1 MACDPTLLN
10 PIRLISAC
18 CSPSRNILGRGF
30 PCCACSVIPPTS
42 MKPNPSV
49 SQALR
54 VAPCLSMPAA
64 NPRGFLNVNPSKLT
78 GLAILGRLRRRSQR
92 PIPFASIKRRPRRA
106 RAWACSEPCTA
117 KKRLGQQGIHPRH
130 RRESERDI
138 LQGLRPW
145 CAVRDTDA
153 RWPSLRELA
162 RIVLREEDPVLCLP
176 APFCDD
182 ARVML
187 RDLTEHDATR
197 IHVLVVVEG
206 PPSVK
211 VDGVMLGQLG
221 GQEPTFAVVWVPGSD
236 KDWCSVVGDDP
247 PLIGGRLPRL
257 SWMWWTGC
265 VGSLG

>member
-1 MACDPTLLN
+1 MLLTITEHPRSWVPVLCVFRDTTHFDETEPECVPSPEGCTLLVH
-10 PIRLISAC
+10 AC
-18 CSPSRNILGRGF
+18 RQPKGVPERQSEQVDGVGDPGAI
-30 PCCACSVIPPTS
+30 TS
-42 MKPNPSV
+42 
-49 SQALR
+49 QE
-54 VAPCLSMPAA
+54 PAA
-64 NPRGFLNVNPSKLT
+64 DTVCIHQTKAPEGTSV
-78 GLAILGRLRRRSQR
+78 GLFGTLHRQ
-92 PIPFASIKRRPRRA
+92 
-106 RAWACSEPCTA
+106 
-117 KKRLGQQGIHPRH
+117 KRLGQQGIHPRH

-197 IHVLVVVEG
+197 IHVPVVVEG

-236 KDWCSVVGDDP
+236 KDCVPW
-247 PLIGGRLPRL
+247 LEMIHRL
-257 SWMWWTGC
+257 SEAGYPGC
-265 VGSLG
+265 LGCGGPDALEAWDERHARHRMRKGWKED